1 MNENVDTPVKDVNV
15 PASLAV
21 ISLSQAILA
30 PLDAL
35 FKAQVH
41 AARSFLNL
49 VLQIGYPNLEM
60 DKHGTPIIYPPV
72 PLDEKGNPVNT
83 GPETKPKSVY
93 TQDFFMTDQDGNR
106 MKISIPALAL
116 VPIIPL
122 TIDNASFK
130 LNFKVENNGEHTQMQ
145 ASEKAVTDREKESG
159 SGWDENKRPW
169 YLVSEPVS
177 FRGNVAPPAYDKTES
192 SQSSSSVINIEI
204 NLCRQPLPAGL
215 DKLLSALPQ
224 ATKITHEE

>member
-1 MNENVDTPVKDVNV
+1 MSDNADTPAKNVNI
-15 PASLAV
+15 PASIAE

-49 VLQIGYPNLEM
+49 LLQIGYPHVECDSQGN
-60 DKHGTPIIYPPV
+60 PIIYPHAK
-72 PLDEKGNPVNT
+72 LDLQGNPVSN
-83 GPETKPKSVY
+83 GPETKPLSVY
-93 TQDFFMTDQDGNR
+93 TEDFFTTDQDGNK
-106 MKISIPALAL
+106 MKVSIPSLAL
-116 VPIIPL
+116 VPITPL

-130 LNFKVENNGEHTQMQ
+130 LNFKVGNTDVHTQMQ
-145 ASEKAVTDREKESG
+145 ASEKKITDAEKAND
-159 SGWDENKRPW
+159 SGWDETKRPW
-169 YLVSEPVS
+169 FLVSDPVS
-177 FRGNVAPPAYDKTES
+177 FRGNVAPSANEKTES

-215 DKLLSALPQ
+215 DKLLTFLQESS
-224 ATKITHEE
+224 KITHE